1 MKVKYTA
8 VVFGL
13 LLTTPAWAQSTEAS
27 QASAIS
33 LAPSVELAAAA
44 LQAVPAGSA
53 LVVRALKPI
62 GKTVELVVEASATG
76 ASFVL
81 EVSAET
87 VSALALAAG
96 TLLTVT
102 ALSTGYLIS
111 AGAEAIAFI
120 PDQLS
125 RSLIHHRELV
135 ANDNRQ

>member
-1 MKVKYTA
+1 MKAKYTTLLL
-8 VVFGL
+8 GL
-13 LLTTPAWAQSTEAS
+13 LLTTPAWAQSTDAS

-33 LAPSVELAAAA
+33 LAPSVELAATS

-62 GKTVELVVEASATG
+62 GQTVELSVEASANG

-87 VSALALAAG
+87 IRALGLAAG
-96 TLLTVT
+96 TVLTVT
-102 ALSTGYLIS
+102 VISTGYLIG
-111 AGAEAIAFI
+111 AGTEAIAFI

-125 RSLIHHRELV
+125 RSLIHHRELSP
-135 ANDNRQ
+135 

>member
-1 MKVKYTA
+1 MKANRIALVL
-8 VVFGL
+8 GL
-13 LLTTPAWAQSTEAS
+13 SLTTPAWAQSTEAS

-33 LAPSVELAAAA
+33 LAPSVELAATA
-44 LQAVPAGSA
+44 LQAIPAGSA

-62 GKTVELVVEASATG
+62 GRTVELVVEASATG

-87 VSALALAAG
+87 VSALGLAAG
-96 TLLTVT
+96 VVLTVT
-102 ALSTGYLIS
+102 AISTGYLIS

-135 ANDNRQ
+135 NQ